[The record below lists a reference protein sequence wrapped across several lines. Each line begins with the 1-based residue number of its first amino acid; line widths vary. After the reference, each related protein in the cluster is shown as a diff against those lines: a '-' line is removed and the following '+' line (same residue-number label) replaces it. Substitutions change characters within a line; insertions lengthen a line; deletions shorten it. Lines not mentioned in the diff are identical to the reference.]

1 VRFRRPRY
9 RDIVPLTAGRRRMSG
24 REYEAW
30 RDTQAWDPSRTTELV
45 VCTDLAAAQWIEPL
59 LVPGS
64 YEVRM
69 TVPQGF
75 AAYARIFFPFVV
87 ADFVED
93 GKLRQE
99 YLTWTEVAR
108 RNGRTAHA
116 LMEQETILRGPG
128 GDSEAMQCSDRLASD
143 QVEAV
148 LSIVSRHTSSSDG
161 WFLLWDG
168 FGDLSERAF
177 HDDGPKV
184 THPMRSYY
192 LLRGPLSAYGDFPD
206 NPSYWWPD
214 DRAWLVCTD
223 TSFEWAYLAGSADCV
238 AEVIASPVIDAL
250 ATEPGNPA
258 VCGMDVINDPDGS
271 VPRSF

>member
-1 VRFRRPRY
+1 MRFRRPQY
-9 RDIVPLTAGRRRMSG
+9 RGIAPLTADGRRMSG

-30 RDTQAWDPSRTTELV
+30 RDAHAWDPSRTTELV
-45 VCTDLAAAQWIEPL
+45 ICTDLAAAQWIEPL

-93 GKLRQE
+93 GELRQE

-116 LMEQETILRGPG
+116 LMEQETILRAPG
-128 GDSEAMQCSDRLASD
+128 GDGEDMQCSDRLAPD
-143 QVEAV
+143 QVEAL
-148 LSIVSRHTSSSDG
+148 LSIVSRHTSSSSG

-177 HDDGPKV
+177 RDDGPKV

-206 NPSYWWPD
+206 SPSYWWPD
-214 DRAWLVCTD
+214 DRAWSVCTD

>member
-1 VRFRRPRY
+1 MRFRRPQDRG
-9 RDIVPLTAGRRRMSG
+9 IAPLTAGGRRMSG

-30 RDTQAWDPSRTTELV
+30 RDARAWDPSRMTELV
-45 VCTDLAAAQWIEPL
+45 VCADLGAAQWIEPL

-93 GKLRQE
+93 GELRQE

-128 GDSEAMQCSDRLASD
+128 GDGGDMQCSDRLAPD
-143 QVEAV
+143 QVEAL
-148 LSIVSRHTSSSDG
+148 LSIVSRHTSSSIG

-177 HDDGPKV
+177 RDDGPKV

-214 DRAWLVCTD
+214 DRAWSMCTD

-250 ATEPGNPA
+250 ATEPDNPA

-271 VPRSF
+271 VPRFI